1 LSLSSHFGVSM
12 RVRLLPLVVL
22 VLVVAVSVGYA
33 AYILTQRPEVRL
45 TIASRLSAEEADAVR
60 SAFLASSI
68 ARRYNI
74 VDVEIKKLD
83 FNLWKDLGL
92 RGEVDLFLVGE
103 PSIFNSLCGDG
114 VLRPI
119 DLPEL
124 LETSKKLPQG
134 FAGYSSKGSLCWLG
148 VGLGV
153 YGFIV
158 NNDFLER
165 YRLPQPGSWA
175 DLASPAYASVLS
187 EGRFLISFP
196 LPSKSGTAR
205 TTVMGLL
212 QRYGWEDGWRV
223 LTVIG
228 ALSSFVTSSE
238 RARDDA
244 ATGTVGLAP
253 AYIGYGLQA
262 EKVSGGR
269 AVFISPRGETILY
282 VSPVAVAVGTKHPVE
297 AQAFILW
304 LLGPEGQKL
313 VVEKFGYL
321 PALEVAGLE
330 AMAGRTREAL
340 ANAMNYSTEF
350 ESSVREAVVTY
361 FEASIADPDIQK
373 LLTDVYS
380 RLCRTRPEELSEW
393 LVKLG
398 SPLTIRDPI
407 TGNYVEFTFDYAKQ
421 VSSAIRAGTL
431 NRDDLYQS
439 IKEAAIGRLTR
450 LMSEL
455 GSQ

>member
-1 LSLSSHFGVSM
+1 MLSL
-12 RVRLLPLVVL
+12 
-22 VLVVAVSVGYA
+22 VAIALIVAIVVGYLT
-33 AYILTQRPEVRL
+33 YIYTWKPTVKLTV
-45 TIASRLSAEEADAVR
+45 ASRLSAEEAEAVR
-60 SAFLASSI
+60 SAFLVSDI
-68 ARRYNI
+68 AKKYNI
-74 VDVEIKKLD
+74 IDVEIKKLD

-103 PSIFNSLCGDG
+103 PSIFNSLCEDG
-114 VLRPI
+114 VLRSI

-124 LETSKKLPQG
+124 LDVVKKLPRG
-134 FAGYSSKGSLCWLG
+134 FTGYSSKGSLCWLG
-148 VGLGV
+148 IGLGV

-158 NNDFLER
+158 NKNFLER
-165 YRLPQPGSWA
+165 YGLPQPSSWA
-175 DLASPAYASVLS
+175 NLTSPKYASVLN

-205 TTVMGLL
+205 TTVIGLL
-212 QRYGWEDGWRV
+212 QRYGWENGWRI

-244 ATGTVGLAP
+244 ATGVVGLAP

-262 EKVSGGR
+262 ENISGGR
-269 AVFISPRGETILY
+269 AIFVSPRGETILY
-282 VSPVAVAVGTKHPVE
+282 VSPVAVAIGTKHPVE

-313 VVEKFGYL
+313 MVEKFGYL
-321 PALEVAGLE
+321 PALEVTGLE
-330 AMAGRTREAL
+330 AMARRAREAL
-340 ANAMNYSTEF
+340 TNAMNYSTEF

-361 FEASIADPDIQK
+361 FEASIADPDVQK
-373 LLTDVYS
+373 LLIDVYS
-380 RLCRTRPEELSEW
+380 RLCRTKSGEIPDW

-398 SPLTIRDPI
+398 SPLTIKDPI
-407 TGNYVEFTFDYAKQ
+407 TGNYVEFTVDYAKQ
-421 VSSAIRAGTL
+421 ASSAIRAGTL

-439 IKEAAIGRLTR
+439 IKEAAMSRLTK
-450 LMSEL
+450 LINEL
-455 GSQ
+455 GSK